1 MGRGRVVL
9 SYRRLSRHKLQLL
22 TQANPYHSLRLHHHR
37 PRPHRRLRHLH
48 VRLRLHLYLQR
59 RRLWHRR
66 LPERQLQHRSK
77 RLHLS
82 LASPPERTPLVS
94 QCSSVAH
101 YAAYCR
107 TGTGNCDGAVND
119 ASGKPIEVPCDCPPS
134 QAVFNQHLV
143 ADVLAGHAVHNPTVK
158 VNFPLDN
165 SKASLLARF
174 NAASDTLQ
182 NLNGPGKGCPIVST
196 TFQAQVA
203 AINAGKPLP
212 QPVVPPSSS
221 SLSSSSSSSSPARSP
236 SPAPV
241 LAAAPP
247 PAPSTSGQPTPAQ
260 IEALAPQLGFQSGKN
275 PTGESIFFCCCNCGA
290 YCRTGTGNCDGA
302 VNDASGKPI
311 EVPCDCPPSQA
322 VFNQVS

>member
-1 MGRGRVVL
+1 MDQGRVVL
-9 SYRRLSRHKLQLL
+9 SSRRLSRPKLQLL
-22 TQANPYHSLRLHHHR
+22 MQANPYHSLRLHHHR
-37 PRPHRRLRHLH
+37 PRPHPRLRLRHLH
-48 VRLRLHLYLQR
+48 VRLRLHLCLQQ
-59 RRLWHRR
+59 RR
-66 LPERQLQHRSK
+66 LPHRQLPVRQLLRRSK
-77 RLHLS
+77 RLHPS
-82 LASPPERTPLVS
+82 LVSNPERTRLVS
-94 QCSSVAH
+94 QCSSAAH

-107 TGTGNCDGAVND
+107 PGTGNCDGAVND

-158 VNFPLDN
+158 VSFPLDN

-203 AINAGKPLP
+203 AINAGKSVP
-212 QPVVPPSSS
+212 QPVVPPPPS
-221 SLSSSSSSSSPARSP
+221 SSSSSSSSPARSP
-236 SPAPV
+236 SPTPTPV

-247 PAPSTSGQPTPAQ
+247 PAPSTSGTPTPAQ

-275 PTGESIFFCCCNCGA
+275 PTGESMFFGCSL
-290 YCRTGTGNCDGA
+290 RRLL
-302 VNDASGKPI
+302 
-311 EVPCDCPPSQA
+311 
-322 VFNQVS
+322 